1 MTALHEIRVIEG
13 APVMDMPVK
22 LALVASRFNGL
33 IVEPMVTA
41 CMDTLQRYRVA
52 ENDLTLVRVPGARE
66 LPLAVKRLAAAKQF
80 DAIIALGAV
89 VRGATPH
96 FDYVAGACSQQL
108 AALAIDHELPII
120 FGIVTADSMEQALER
135 AGGKL
140 GNRGADA
147 ALSALEMVS
156 LMRKLKLK

>member
-1 MTALHEIRVIEG
+1 MHEIRLIEG
-13 APVMDMPVK
+13 APVVELPVK
-22 LALVASRFNGL
+22 LAMVASRFNGL

-41 CMDTLQRYRVA
+41 CVDTLQRCRVA

-66 LPLAVKRLAAAKQF
+66 LPLAVKRLAAANRY

-96 FDYVAGACSQQL
+96 FEYVAGACSQAL
-108 AALAIDHELPII
+108 AALAIDHDLPII

-156 LMRKLKLK
+156 LMRKLK